1 MPFVRRDGTP
11 SFYDRPMTSP
21 LTPADYRTAHD
32 KALAYVAYVGAGKP
46 HEIENW
52 NAFHAKVSLTPA
64 QRALL
69 ASFTRR
75 MHVLCISGTWCG
87 DCVQQCPILD
97 HLARVLPAPAKSP
110 DAPGVDLRF
119 VDRDEHIGLSNQVKI
134 CGGNRVPTVIFMNE
148 EHEFLSLAGD
158 RTLSR
163 YRAMAGRNLGPSCP
177 VPGAALPT
185 DEVAASTKDWAEE
198 LEKAHLIVRLSA
210 KLRGKHGD

>member
-87 DCVQQCPILD
+87 DCVQQCPMLD
-97 HLARVLPAPAKSP
+97 HIAKAAP
-110 DAPGVDLRF
+110 DTIDLRF
-119 VDRDEHIGLSNQVKI
+119 LERDLHAPFVEHFKI
-134 CGGNRVPTVIFMNE
+134 CSGARVPVMIFLNE
-148 EHEFLSLAGD
+148 DFEFCAIAGD

-163 YRAMAGRNLGPSCP
+163 YRSLEARQLGGACP
-177 VPGAALPT
+177 LPGAPVAS
-185 DEVAASTKDWAEE
+185 DEIAATLQDWVSEFE
-198 LEKAHLIVRLSA
+198 RVQLMLRLSG
-210 KLRGKHGD
+210 KLRQRHGD